1 MKVSNSK
8 LFTKTLNLDAQN
20 TDFTISVSSLLPY
33 LFSQDPSKKEGDFRL
48 EYPLFTSLAVLPITT
63 CSSRRYSKNV
73 QLDIRYNNSKPRAT
87 SNRINLRLAVICG
100 NYYLS
105 KLCGYFPLLDSS
117 WRTMSTKSS
126 NLVWCGYK
134 HGSL

>member
-48 EYPLFTSLAVLPITT
+48 EYPLFTSLAALPITT

-73 QLDIRYNNSKPRAT
+73 QLDIRYNNSKPKAT
-87 SNRINLRLAVICG
+87 SNRINLRLAVI
-100 NYYLS
+100 LRQLLLV
-105 KLCGYFPLLDSS
+105 KIMWLFPTTGLILTHNVDQIF
-117 WRTMSTKSS
+117 KF
-126 NLVWCGYK
+126 
-134 HGSL
+134 SLMWL